1 MDKLANDIE
10 LMARQLPPITLKEMS
25 GIRLMNR
32 TDQKYLTNVP
42 TLKRLLELTRGSY
55 YAQEIDGQRVSP
67 YATTYWDD
75 LQTLGMFR
83 QHEKGRAP
91 RQKVRVRTYLSSD
104 VTFLEVKKKDN
115 HGKTSKNRVRVP
127 SLEAVMHEGAGDDF
141 LPK

>member
-10 LMARQLPPITLKEMS
+10 LMARQLPPITLEEMS

-83 QHEKGRAP
+83 QHETGRAP
-91 RQKVRVRTYLSSD
+91 RQKVRVRTYSVSYTHL
-104 VTFLEVKKKDN
+104 T
-115 HGKTSKNRVRVP
+115 
-127 SLEAVMHEGAGDDF
+127 
-141 LPK
+141 LPTKRIV

>member
-10 LMARQLPPITLKEMS
+10 LMARQLPPITLEEMS

-67 YATTYWDD
+67 YATTY
-75 LQTLGMFR
+75 
-83 QHEKGRAP
+83 
-91 RQKVRVRTYLSSD
+91 
-104 VTFLEVKKKDN
+104 
-115 HGKTSKNRVRVP
+115 
-127 SLEAVMHEGAGDDF
+127 
-141 LPK
+141 